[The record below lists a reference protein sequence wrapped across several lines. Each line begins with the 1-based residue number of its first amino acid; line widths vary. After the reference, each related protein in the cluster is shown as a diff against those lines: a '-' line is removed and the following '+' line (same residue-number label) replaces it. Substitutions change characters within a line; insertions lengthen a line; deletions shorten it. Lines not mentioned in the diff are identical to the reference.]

1 MGLEAK
7 PVKVRAHHVIHRDVG
22 PEKGQIVGATVKQL
36 TSWPDDRGHFAEV
49 FRDDE

>member
-1 MGLEAK
+1 LEAK

-22 PEKGQIVGATVKQL
+22 PEKGQIVGATVKEL
-36 TSWPDDRGHFAEV
+36 VSWPDDRGHFAEV